1 MSTEIERRVEKLR
14 RQETRRDFVRQKRI
28 SAILRDHQGLP
39 VMDEDLPLIPYEV
52 QLDRREA
59 INAEAR
65 ALFVTDRELLEVD
78 DVRAAAEQAA
88 GLRQKNKNYRRR

>member
-28 SAILRDHQGLP
+28 STIFRDHQGLP
-39 VMDEDLPLIPYEV
+39 VMDEDLPLIPYEIH
-52 QLDRREA
+52 LDRRVA
-59 INAEAR
+59 INADAR
-65 ALFVTDRELLEVD
+65 AMFIADRDLLEED
-78 DVRAAAEQAA
+78 DKRAAAEQAA